1 LAIWGRINYLNKSL
15 LQKRIMN
22 CIVIEDEPAAQS
34 VLDHNI
40 SMCPG
45 LICSGIFSN
54 AFSAQA
60 FLDKNRVDLMF
71 LDINLPEMSGV
82 SFLRT
87 LVRPPLVIFT
97 TAYPQYAI
105 EGFDLEIVDFLLKPF
120 SFERFSKAVNKAK
133 ERMNNNFASSVSN
146 KVTVKSDRRIY
157 QINVADILYVE
168 ACGDYVS
175 VFCVDKKLVVH
186 GTLKSWEEKLKG
198 CSFQK
203 VHRTNLVN
211 LQKIDHIEGNLVYI
225 GSHKLSL
232 SEPYKQKLVEQLFG
246 QPPHL

>member
-1 LAIWGRINYLNKSL
+1 
-15 LQKRIMN
+15 MN

-34 VLDHNI
+34 ILEYNI
-40 SMCPG
+40 SLCAG
-45 LICSGIFSN
+45 LNCCGVFPD

-60 FLDKNRVDLMF
+60 FLDHKTVDLMF

-82 SFLRT
+82 SFLRS

-133 ERMNNNFASSVSN
+133 DRMNAMGMSPISTKIS
-146 KVTVKSDRRIY
+146 VKSDRRIY
-157 QINVADILYVE
+157 QIGIDDIQFVL

-175 VFCVDKKLVVH
+175 LFFPDKKLVVH

-198 CSFQK
+198 FSFQK
-203 VHRTNLVN
+203 VHRTTLVN
-211 LQKIDHIEGNLVYI
+211 LQKIDHLDGNIIHV
-225 GSHKLSL
+225 GSHKLPL
-232 SEPYKQKLVEQLFG
+232 SEPYKQDLIDRMFKL
-246 QPPHL
+246 